1 MKQKTSLHLLLT
13 MVLLAGLISTA
24 QAEEAR
30 IAVSVFQINSKED
43 LGYLQ
48 SGLSSLLPPRIS
60 VPGKIVVV
68 DNNAV
73 HRALSPPQADYSLEK
88 KTQLTR
94 TLEVDYLLT
103 GSLTKFGDAI
113 SIDAFLYDAAKPENS
128 TPLSVNC
135 KGLDDLIAQVQV
147 LAGNVQRRILYG
159 TGPEPVM
166 PSAPS
171 IDHSPPV
178 SGTFEAPRTEAPRSN
193 PKPAAVLAP
202 APPVFNPE
210 PYREYVIMGNP
221 VRAMAMGDLTG
232 KGHNSL
238 LLADEFDVRVYD
250 PTPEELIL
258 TATVPT
264 KSAETIIQIDTF
276 DLNNNGRNEIYVNS
290 HTTEMANSFI
300 AEYTDG
306 AYVRIA
312 ENLQWLFHT
321 YPDDNGSMMMVG
333 MKPGTFNPFYG
344 TSFKFIW
351 KDGKPIAAGECSLP
365 GGVSPFGSSRFD
377 IDGEQ
382 PDEFIAFSRG
392 IFGFEFQLIV
402 LTSTGRILWKD
413 PEGLGG
419 EPNSFD
425 RTLVGDN
432 TVTAEPIPMRVYS
445 GHINNDR
452 RTDILVPRNT
462 KKPGLLSALTTYS
475 QGEMLCL
482 SWDGVSL
489 AHNWSSQILE
499 GYIPDFLVTDID
511 GDGKLELLVVT
522 VSFPGLSGKARN
534 SIRVYKQAD

>member
-30 IAVSVFQINSKED
+30 IAVSIFQINSKED

-60 VPGKIVVV
+60 LPGKVVVV
-68 DNNAV
+68 DNSAV
-73 HRALSPPQADYSLEK
+73 RRALSPPQADYSLEK

-94 TLEVDYLLT
+94 TLVVDYLLT

-135 KGLDDLIAQVQV
+135 RGLDDLIAQVQV

-159 TGPEPVM
+159 TGTEPVM
-166 PSAPS
+166 PAEPGTSHTPAAPV
-171 IDHSPPV
+171 PM
-178 SGTFEAPRTEAPRSN
+178 EAPQAQAPRSN
-193 PKPAAVLAP
+193 PKPAAVLPP

-210 PYREYVIMGNP
+210 PSREYVIMGAP
-221 VRAMAMGDLTG
+221 VRAMAVGDLTG
-232 KGHNSL
+232 KGQNSL

-258 TATVPT
+258 AATVPS
-264 KSAETIIQIDTF
+264 KSAETIIQINTF
-276 DLNNNGRNEIYVNS
+276 DLNNNGRDEIYVNS

-300 AEYTDG
+300 AEYDNKT
-306 AYVRIA
+306 YVRIA
-312 ENLQWLFHT
+312 EDLQWLFQT
-321 YPDDNGSMMMVG
+321 YPDDYGSMMMVG

-351 KDGKPIAAGECSLP
+351 KDGEPVAAGECSLP

-377 IDGEQ
+377 IDGE
-382 PDEFIAFSRG
+382 PPEEFIAFSRG
-392 IFGFEFQLIV
+392 IFSFNFQLIV
-402 LTSTGRILWKD
+402 LTGTGRILWKD
-413 PEGLGG
+413 PEGFGG
-419 EPNSFD
+419 EPNSFE

-432 TVTAEPIPMRVYS
+432 TVTAEPIPLRVYS

-489 AHNWSSQILE
+489 SQNWSSRILE
-499 GYIPDFLVTDID
+499 GFIPDFLVTDID
-511 GDGKLELLVVT
+511 GDGELELLVVT
-522 VSFPGLSGKARN
+522 VSFPGFSGKARN
-534 SIRVYKQAD
+534 SIRVYKQAH

>member
-1 MKQKTSLHLLLT
+1 MKQQKSLSILLT
-13 MVLLAGLISTA
+13 MVLFAGLISTA

-60 VPGKIVVV
+60 LPGKIAVV
-68 DNNAV
+68 DNTTV
-73 HRALSPPQADYSLEK
+73 RRALSPPQADYSLEK

-113 SIDAFLYDAAKPENS
+113 SIDAFLYDAAEPENS
-128 TPLSVNC
+128 TPLSVSC

-147 LAGNVQRRILYG
+147 LGRNVQQRILYG
-159 TGPEPVM
+159 TLPEPVM

-171 IDHSPPV
+171 AEPSPPV

-202 APPVFNPE
+202 APPVFNTE
-210 PYREYVIMGNP
+210 PYREYVIMGKP
-221 VRAMAMGDLTG
+221 VRAMAVGDLTG
-232 KGHNSL
+232 KGQHSL

-258 TATVPT
+258 TATVPS

-276 DLNNNGRNEIYVNS
+276 DLNNNGHDEIYVNS

-306 AYVRIA
+306 TYERIA
-312 ENLQWLFHT
+312 EDLQWLFHT

-344 TSFKFIW
+344 TSFTFIW
-351 KDGKPIAAGECSLP
+351 KDGKPVAAGECSLP

-382 PDEFIAFSRG
+382 PEEFIAFSRG
-392 IFGFEFQLIV
+392 IFSFDFQLIV
-402 LTSTGRILWKD
+402 MTGTGRILWKD
-413 PEGLGG
+413 PEGFGG
-419 EPNSFD
+419 EPNSFE

-432 TVTAEPIPMRVYS
+432 TVTAEPIPLRVYS

-462 KKPGLLSALTTYS
+462 KESGILGSLTTYS

-489 AHNWSSQILE
+489 TQNWSSQILE

-522 VSFPGLSGKARN
+522 VSFPGFSGKARN
-534 SIRVYKQAD
+534 SIRVYKQAP